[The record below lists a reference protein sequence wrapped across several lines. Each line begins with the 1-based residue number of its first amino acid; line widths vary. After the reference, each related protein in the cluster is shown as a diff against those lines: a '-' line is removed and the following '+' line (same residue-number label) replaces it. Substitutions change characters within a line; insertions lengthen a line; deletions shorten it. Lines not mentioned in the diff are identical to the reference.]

1 MGTPEEENDEILFLA
16 EVVTSHLAGV
26 KAFHLAELQ
35 RHGIPVPEALVLPP
49 GSARIAE
56 EVVLWALGGCVAVY
70 PSPITEAPDRS
81 SCAGR
86 CPPILNVRT
95 VAGLAAA
102 IGQVRAFFRAGD
114 PACTRSGIIFQRMIP
129 GDCTGVLLTID
140 PGTGGQSLVVVESCR
155 WPALAPAQVER
166 LVETGRRIEKL
177 LGSPQQVEWAFVG
190 DQLYIAQTDGIC
202 HPG

>member
-16 EVVTSHLAGV
+16 EVVTSHLAGA

-70 PSPITEAPDRS
+70 ASPLREAPDGVSR
-81 SCAGR
+81 AGR
-86 CPPILNVRT
+86 CPPILKVRT
-95 VAGLAAA
+95 AGELAAA
-102 IGQVRAFFRAGD
+102 IGQVRAFFPAAD
-114 PACTRSGIIFQRMIP
+114 SACTRAGIILQRMIP
-129 GDCTGVLLTID
+129 GDCTGVLLTTN
-140 PGTGGQSLVVVESCR
+140 PGTGGQCLVVVESCR
-155 WPALAPAQVER
+155 GPGLAAAQVER
-166 LVETGRRIEKL
+166 LVETGRRIEEL
-177 LGSPQQVEWAFVG
+177 LGAPKQVEWAFMG
-190 DQLYIAQTDGIC
+190 DRLYIVRTDRMG